1 MWHGEIICLA
11 SESGVTWL
19 YWMMFKFKRV
29 ADAESIVAK
38 VQQSASQVF
47 FALGV

>member
-11 SESGVTWL
+11 SESGATWL
-19 YWMMFKFKRV
+19 YWMMFKRV